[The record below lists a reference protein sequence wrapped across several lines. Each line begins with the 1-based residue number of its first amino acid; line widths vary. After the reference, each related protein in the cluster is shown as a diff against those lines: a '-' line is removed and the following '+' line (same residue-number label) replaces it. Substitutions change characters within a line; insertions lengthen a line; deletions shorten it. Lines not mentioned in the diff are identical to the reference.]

1 MRRRSRRNDCETM
14 SLCSVCGYQ
23 GCAYIFGKEESCRAA
38 PFSKAEWPRLGAAM
52 LVASQWQLPLCWSS
66 WLSWL
71 GTVASSDRI
80 SLMAILPA
88 LSAQEAH
95 DLFASEL
102 PVRPGKALMQVSPED
117 WRRTRSL
124 VILGSARVA
133 PLLAPPSMNCQVPP
147 LLSLPPLMLHC
158 VRFVALRYEGI
169 GARLLSR
176 RDTNE
181 RCEVRLRVST
191 IAGFPARHRGV
202 ASACRGGRGR
212 LPLRPHRAARRLCR
226 RGHLLRHL
234 RLSDHPP
241 SRHRDFADRP
251 ARLPEF
257 LCPARA
263 TPAAGGALRHRR
275 DACRWRDHPLAGGAG
290 ALFQG
295 RDVRFGLYDQPV
307 ADPPPT
313 TPSSITGRCRWR
325 SSFISPGRRC

>member
-1 MRRRSRRNDCETM
+1 MIAKPCHS
-14 SLCSVCGYQ
+14 
-23 GCAYIFGKEESCRAA
+23 A
-38 PFSKAEWPRLGAAM
+38 PFAATRAVPTSSAKRNLAVRLRFRRPSGLDWARRCWWHRSGSCLCAGLRGFRG
-52 LVASQWQLPLCWSS
+52 LVRSHH
-66 WLSWL
+66 
-71 GTVASSDRI
+71 RI

-191 IAGFPARHRGV
+191 IAGFPARHR
-202 ASACRGGRGR
+202 
-212 LPLRPHRAARRLCR
+212 
-226 RGHLLRHL
+226 
-234 RLSDHPP
+234 
-241 SRHRDFADRP
+241 
-251 ARLPEF
+251 
-257 LCPARA
+257 
-263 TPAAGGALRHRR
+263 
-275 DACRWRDHPLAGGAG
+275 
-290 ALFQG
+290 
-295 RDVRFGLYDQPV
+295 
-307 ADPPPT
+307 
-313 TPSSITGRCRWR
+313 
-325 SSFISPGRRC
+325 